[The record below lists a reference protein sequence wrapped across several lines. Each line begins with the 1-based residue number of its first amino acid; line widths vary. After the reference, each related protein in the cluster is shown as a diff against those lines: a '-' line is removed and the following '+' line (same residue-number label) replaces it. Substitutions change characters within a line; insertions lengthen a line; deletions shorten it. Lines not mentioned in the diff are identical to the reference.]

1 LISND
6 EEPLSIPILNFPHDL
21 YYPNMRLINEFI
33 RIRSLAVKEIKPP
46 YQGEIRAAPTGYAI
60 FARGIATDYLAPLAQ
75 QPIIKAMSVGGLVAM
90 GAVGVEAL
98 HATGA
103 FSIESSLSAI
113 TIKGGASVIGQAIV
127 GDGVN
132 KINVLGV
139 ASDAFL
145 CPGVGAIV
153 GSAVEWT
160 PFRQKQPF
168 FRMVGYNKSFGEFG
182 TQAATSYGFGKAG
195 SIGYYKFSSY
205 LETQGERMFYDI
217 VYNTWL
223 QIIAK
228 TATNRLTE
236 EYEDPEK
243 QNNQDN

>member
-33 RIRSLAVKEIKPP
+33 RIRSLAVKVIEPP

-75 QPIIKAMSVGGLVAM
+75 QPIIQAMSVGGLIAM

-113 TIKGGASVIGQAIV
+113 TIKGGASAIGQAV
-127 GDGVN
+127 GGDG
-132 KINVLGV
+132 INVLGV

-145 CPGVGAIV
+145 CPGVGAII
-153 GSAVEWT
+153 GNAVEWT
-160 PFRQKQPF
+160 PFRKEQHF
-168 FRMVGYNKSFGEFG
+168 EMVGYNKSFGKFG
-182 TQAATSYGFGKAG
+182 IQAATSYGLGKAG
-195 SIGYYKFSSY
+195 SIGFYKFSVY
-205 LETQGERMFYDI
+205 LETQRERVFYDI
-217 VYNTWL
+217 SYNTWL
-223 QIIAK
+223 QVIINE
-228 TATNRLTE
+228 TSDRLTKG
-236 EYEDPEK
+236 YENPET
-243 QNNQDN
+243 QNNQNN